1 MVRKQLSIL
10 VIGML
15 MVSLMAN
22 FSLAI
27 YEPLS
32 VSIDKTLLDGKELSE
47 YGSERLVVT
56 RGDTLELEIKLRV
69 SPQTA
74 KVEDLQVIA
83 MITGYEHSETNPLI
97 ESSDVF
103 DIEKDGDEE
112 YVSYTKWEEMEL
124 KLPEDMESGNYK
136 LRIIM
141 SNKDGHTSVDE
152 YNLNIDCVGSK
163 VSIADIMLS
172 PHNNVQAGNYLI
184 GMVRVRNEG
193 EKDEDNVKV
202 VLEIP
207 ELGVQAVDYID
218 ELEGLDSASSEEVAM
233 KIPVCTEEGDYEVKA
248 TVYFDDLYQST
259 TASRKITIIES
270 DACELTKEPYKTPE
284 KTIISIASQEISA
297 KAGEKVYFP
306 ITVVNS
312 GTTATT
318 VSFEIQGNDWAEME
332 FKPSNMLIVDGEESE
347 VLTLYVTPKEDVEGS
362 NMFSLNVKKNG
373 ELAKQVPLTVNIE
386 KDEEENKGITDGADL
401 RIILEVAIVV
411 LVIILV
417 IIGLVLAFRKM
428 KGSEEEDETQT
439 YY

>member
-1 MVRKQLSIL
+1 
-10 VIGML
+10 
-15 MVSLMAN
+15 
-22 FSLAI
+22 
-27 YEPLS
+27 
-32 VSIDKTLLDGKELSE
+32 
-47 YGSERLVVT
+47 
-56 RGDTLELEIKLRV
+56 
-69 SPQTA
+69 
-74 KVEDLQVIA
+74 
-83 MITGYEHSETNPLI
+83 
-97 ESSDVF
+97 
-103 DIEKDGDEE
+103 
-112 YVSYTKWEEMEL
+112 
-124 KLPEDMESGNYK
+124 
-136 LRIIM
+136 M

-401 RIILEVAIVV
+401 RTVLEVAIVV